1 MTDPMTTQK
10 VIFLL
15 GPTAAGKTDLALA
28 LAARFPLEIIS
39 VDSAQVYRGMDIGTA
54 KPDAG
59 TLARFPHHLIN
70 LIDPDEAYSA
80 ARFCGDAI
88 AVIRDVH
95 ARGAVPLLTGGT
107 MLYARALTQGLSSLP
122 PADPAVRGQL
132 ESQAREIGWPA
143 MHALLAVHDPV
154 TAARLEPNDAQ
165 RIQRALEVWR
175 LTGSPLSALQTA
187 ADSTATFLHRALMLG
202 LMPADRAQLH
212 DRIARRFENMLARG
226 LVDELAELR
235 KEFALTPD
243 MPSMRSV
250 GYRQAWEY
258 LEGKIDRQALADK
271 GIAATRQLAKRQMT
285 WLRSMP
291 AMDLVDGFQPGA
303 QTALETRCAGFLD
316 D

>member
-1 MTDPMTTQK
+1 MTMQK

-28 LAARFPLEIIS
+28 LAARFPIEIVS

-54 KPDAG
+54 KPDAE

-70 LIDPDEAYSA
+70 LIDPGEAYSA
-80 ARFCGDAI
+80 ARFCGDAKG
-88 AVIRDVH
+88 VIRDVH

-143 MHALLAVHDPV
+143 MHARLAVHDPV
-154 TAARLEPNDAQ
+154 TAARLEPNDSQ
-165 RIQRALEVWR
+165 RIQRALEVWQ
-175 LTGSPLSALQTA
+175 LTGSPISALQTA
-187 ADSTATFLHRALMLG
+187 GQTPSAFPYRALMLG
-202 LMPADRAQLH
+202 LMPADRTLLH
-212 DRIARRFENMLARG
+212 DRIARRFENMLACG
-226 LVDELAELR
+226 LIDELAELR
-235 KEFALTPD
+235 KKFALSPD

-250 GYRQAWEY
+250 GYRQVWEY
-258 LEGKIDRQALADK
+258 LEGEIDRQTMAEK

-285 WLRSMP
+285 WLRSMS
-291 AMDLVDGFQPGA
+291 AMELIDGFQPGA
-303 QTALETRCAGFLD
+303 QAALEARCAGFLD

>member
-1 MTDPMTTQK
+1 MIDHLKTQK

-28 LAARFPLEIIS
+28 LAARFPVEIVS

-54 KPDAG
+54 KPDAD

-70 LIDPDEAYSA
+70 LIDPVAAYSA
-80 ARFCGDAI
+80 ARFCSDANV
-88 AVIRDVH
+88 AIREVQ

-122 PADPAVRGQL
+122 PAVPAVRAQL
-132 ESQAREIGWPA
+132 KSEARAIGWPA
-143 MHALLAVHDPV
+143 MHARLAVFDPV

-165 RIQRALEVWR
+165 RIQRAIEVWR
-175 LTGSPLSALQTA
+175 ITGSPISALQTA
-187 ADSTATFLHRALMLG
+187 ADSPPAFPHRALMLG
-202 LMPADRAQLH
+202 LMPAERSLLH
-212 DRIARRFENMLARG
+212 DRIARRFEGMLACG
-226 LVDELAELR
+226 LVDELAGLR
-235 KEFALTPD
+235 KKFALSAD
-243 MPSMRSV
+243 MPSMRAV
-250 GYRQAWEY
+250 GYRQVWEY
-258 LEGKIDRQALADK
+258 LDGRIDHPAMTQK

-291 AMDLVDGFQPGA
+291 AIELIDSFQPDAGE
-303 QTALETRCAGFLD
+303 ALASRCAAFLD